1 MKNKWVAVLLAIMA
15 GGFGVHRFYLR
26 QPELGLLY
34 IGIYFWMSFFKILSF
49 PLSTLLGWY
58 DAYRLLMMDQNEFD
72 RRYNSHNFR
81 DRYGNRR
88 DQTKEQTSR
97 QGKYILL
104 DEDENTTQ
112 KSRRG
117 YFDLYKNKKKS
128 ESHKQSGIK
137 KFKNYD
143 IKGAIEEFK
152 LALDLNHNDTA
163 THFNIACAYS
173 VSEKAIEAFK
183 HLDEATSLGFKDFD
197 KIMTHESLAYI
208 RVMPEFETF
217 KANQFRLSSDILQSL
232 NLSKQEEILELNKI
246 REKTLVENK
255 GSYGSYFENRIND
268 PFK

>member
-34 IGIYFWMSFFKILSF
+34 IGIYFWMSFFKILNF
-49 PLSTLLGWY
+49 PLSTLIGWY

-88 DQTKEQTSR
+88 DQTKEQSSR
-97 QGKYILL
+97 QGRYILL

-117 YFDLYKNKKKS
+117 YFDLYKSKKKS

-143 IKGAIEEFK
+143 LKGAIEEFK
-152 LALDLNHNDTA
+152 LALDLNSSDTS

-173 VSEKAIEAFK
+173 LSEKAKEAFK
-183 HLDEATSLGFKDFD
+183 HLDEATSLGFSDFD
-197 KIMTHESLAYI
+197 KIMTHESLSFI
-208 RVMPEFETF
+208 RVMPEFEAFRT
-217 KANQFRLSSDILQSL
+217 NQFRLSP
-232 NLSKQEEILELNKI
+232 EILESLNKTEQEQVLELS
-246 REKTLVENK
+246 RSKEQVVVENK
-255 GSYGSYFENRIND
+255 GGYGSYFEKRIND